1 MSRIVMHISP
11 APGRRF
17 TTRWRACFLLLAI
30 LTRPAL
36 VAADVVTDWNVV
48 VRARRRRAS
57 AARNSKSR
65 VEAMVQIAVHDALNA
80 IDPRY
85 ERYTASAR
93 LPLARRPTPR
103 SPRRHGGRCS
113 SCWRPC
119 RTRR

>member
-48 VRARRRRAS
+48 VADLVGPRFGGPQQQARVR
-57 AARNSKSR
+57 
-65 VEAMVQIAVHDALNA
+65 AMVQIAVHDALNA
-80 IDPRY
+80 INPRY
-85 ERYTASAR
+85 ERQSAR

-103 SPRRHGGRCS
+103 SPPRRDGR
-113 SCWRPC
+113 
-119 RTRR
+119 

>member
-48 VRARRRRAS
+48 VADLVGPRFGGPQQQARVR
-57 AARNSKSR
+57 
-65 VEAMVQIAVHDALNA
+65 AMVQIAVHDALNA
-80 IDPRY
+80 INPRY
-85 ERYTASAR
+85 ERYRQSAR

-103 SPRRHGGRCS
+103 SPPRRDGR
-113 SCWRPC
+113 
-119 RTRR
+119 